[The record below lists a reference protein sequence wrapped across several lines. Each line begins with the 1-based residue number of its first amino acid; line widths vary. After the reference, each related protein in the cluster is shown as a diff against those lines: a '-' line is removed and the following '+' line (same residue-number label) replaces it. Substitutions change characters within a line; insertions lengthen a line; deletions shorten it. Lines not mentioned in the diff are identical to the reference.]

1 MRYMV
6 FVKMREDVGAAPESA
21 SRGDGEGDGRAVRRR
36 IDDRRRGLAPS
47 AQSTQIELRAGDV
60 ITTNGPWAEAKEVA
74 GGYAIVEARSHEE
87 AVEGARRVIEIHKEH
102 WPGWEGSVEIR
113 EIHGA
118 QEG

>member
-6 FVKMREDVGAAPESA
+6 FVKMREDVGAAPESLHA
-21 SRGDGEGDGRAVRRR
+21 VMGKEMGELFAAGSM
-36 IDDRRRGLAPS
+36 IDAGGLAPT

-87 AVEGARRVIEIHKEH
+87 AVEGGRRVIEIHKEH
-102 WPGWEGSVEIR
+102 GPGWEGSVEIR